1 VPDVWRWLEQINY
14 PQQEQQVMN
23 NRRDGYESF
32 SRSI

>member
-1 VPDVWRWLEQINY
+1 INY

-23 NRRDGYESF
+23 NRSDGYESF

>member
-1 VPDVWRWLEQINY
+1 NY

>member
-1 VPDVWRWLEQINY
+1 Y

>member
-1 VPDVWRWLEQINY
+1 
-14 PQQEQQVMN
+14 QQEQQVMN

>member
-1 VPDVWRWLEQINY
+1 INY

>member
-1 VPDVWRWLEQINY
+1 